1 MFPVLWMTY
10 PQFFFFFL
18 MIRRPPRSTLF
29 PYTTLFRSEEHVLAG
44 RMGVAVAGRNRD
56 ALDPEPHRRIEELSH
71 LVRIRAVE
79 QRAVDGDAK
88 APGARELD
96 GRDRLVEN
104 PFLTHGLV
112 VALAVAVQV
121 DREGE
126 IGRRPVVVDVPREQN
141 RVGAEVHELPPR
153 HDSRDDLRHL
163 FMDERLAPR
172 NGHDR
177 SAALVHGP
185 KRLLDAQALL
195 QDLLRIIDLA
205 AARAGEIALEEG
217 LEHQH
222 QRITFLAPELARG
235 DVATDT
241 VDLHQRDTQALLP
254 LLSYLTQGEHR
265 GAVLTPGALPLEPEP
280 RGEVPRGRSGQF
292 GRERLG
298 THPAPVDDLLPV
310 DLEGHRAPSDVH
322 RAQLV
327 LRARI
332 VELRLVLEFEQEVQW
347 TTHPQLLA
355 QAAVNRRLQA
365 LGAPRMTAAAVRP
378 VKRPQP
384 LRGGPLLQQQLANF
398 VEDQQRERPVQD
410 APARVALR
418 PAEMADLAVG
428 IVHEDQRLEIRC
440 HPANAVA
447 QGPSQVRQ
455 RVSSVSRR
463 TRVQLLRARE
473 PAVLASPPG
482 ANPSHKPGR

>member
-1 MFPVLWMTY
+1 
-10 PQFFFFFL
+10 
-18 MIRRPPRSTLF
+18 
-29 PYTTLFRSEEHVLAG
+29 E
-44 RMGVAVAGRNRD
+44 
-56 ALDPEPHRRIEELSH
+56 
-71 LVRIRAVE
+71 
-79 QRAVDGDAK
+79 
-88 APGARELD
+88 
-96 GRDRLVEN
+96 
-104 PFLTHGLV
+104 
-112 VALAVAVQV
+112 
-121 DREGE
+121 
-126 IGRRPVVVDVPREQN
+126 
-141 RVGAEVHELPPR
+141 
-153 HDSRDDLRHL
+153 
-163 FMDERLAPR
+163 
-172 NGHDR
+172 
-177 SAALVHGP
+177 
-185 KRLLDAQALL
+185 
-195 QDLLRIIDLA
+195 

-222 QRITFLAPELARG
+222 QRITLLAPELARG
-235 DVATDT
+235 DVAADT
-241 VDLHQRDTQALLP
+241 VHLHQRDTQV
-254 LLSYLTQGEHR
+254 LLSLLSCLTEGEHR

-292 GRERLG
+292 GPERLG

-310 DLEGHRAPSDVH
+310 DLEGRLAPSDVH

-327 LRARI
+327 LGARI
-332 VELRLVLEFEQEVQW
+332 VELRVVLEFEQEVQR

-384 LRGGPLLQQQLANF
+384 LRGGPLLQQQLASF

-410 APARVALR
+410 APTRVALR

-447 QGPSQVRQ
+447 QGPSLVRQ
-455 RVSSVSRR
+455 RVSSASRR

-482 ANPSHKPGR
+482 ANPSHKPGRSYPHYKASRPCANCSAIFPDSISRSPPTRANTARTPRSAT